1 MKKIFT
7 LAAISL
13 MAIGAYAQDQNP
25 KAESWYVNN
34 EDGTLKDVYVANS
47 DPSAMSVVEFSTEN
61 VTGTHTSGP
70 IAGYIDGELP
80 LEENVDNSW
89 SGIQTKEL
97 SKDGSVAPFYY
108 VQGTGNPVN
117 IDKIQFEEIITD
129 DEPTGVWRANWDDA
143 YYEIDGSNGLPT
155 NGTYVTL
162 TPKVNGTFIVAAW
175 INKSNREVYVV
186 KKSDMKALAPN
197 TEVKASGY
205 VNGTN
210 WGDDEV
216 AEDSPLYGYPMYQ
229 ESIEISDAYIV
240 GAGNQATWAYLTFD
254 AEADETYYVF
264 NKSTQIGFSGYE
276 FTPEDNGDGDG
287 NEGGE
292 EGTTSIEESWEV
304 YDIVDGVATLK
315 SDYVANSDA
324 SAMSVVE
331 FSTDNVK
338 GTHTSGPIAGYIDGP
353 ELPLAENVDN
363 TWGGLSNK
371 ALSADGSIATFYYV
385 QGKGNPVN
393 LAKIDFEEVVT
404 DGVPTGVYR
413 AKWDDAYYEP
423 DGSNGLPTN
432 GTYVTLTPSVDGTFT
447 VAAWINK
454 GDREIYVVKG
464 SDMIA
469 LSYAKGEIKAS
480 GYNNGIVYT
489 EDETADSNILGY
501 PMYQE
506 EFNTLDENG
515 NDTWIMPESTNQQV
529 EAYLTFAA
537 EADETYY
544 IFNKSTQIGFSGF
557 EFEYEDVST
566 GIEGIEFSIT
576 EIETSTN
583 DANAPIYNLAGQR
596 VTKNAKGILIQ
607 NGKKYI
613 AK

>member
-1 MKKIFT
+1 MKKFFT

-13 MAIGAYAQDQNP
+13 MAIGAYAQD
-25 KAESWYVNN
+25 
-34 EDGTLKDVYVANS
+34 
-47 DPSAMSVVEFSTEN
+47 EN
-61 VTGTHTSGP
+61 
-70 IAGYIDGELP
+70 
-80 LEENVDNSW
+80 
-89 SGIQTKEL
+89 
-97 SKDGSVAPFYY
+97 
-108 VQGTGNPVN
+108 
-117 IDKIQFEEIITD
+117 
-129 DEPTGVWRANWDDA
+129 
-143 YYEIDGSNGLPT
+143 
-155 NGTYVTL
+155 
-162 TPKVNGTFIVAAW
+162 
-175 INKSNREVYVV
+175 
-186 KKSDMKALAPN
+186 PN
-197 TEVKASGY
+197 T
-205 VNGTN
+205 
-210 WGDDEV
+210 
-216 AEDSPLYGYPMYQ
+216 
-229 ESIEISDAYIV
+229 
-240 GAGNQATWAYLTFD
+240 
-254 AEADETYYVF
+254 
-264 NKSTQIGFSGYE
+264 
-276 FTPEDNGDGDG
+276 
-287 NEGGE
+287 
-292 EGTTSIEESWEV
+292 ESWEV
-304 YDIVDGVATLK
+304 YDVVDGVATLK

-338 GTHTSGPIAGYIDGP
+338 GTHTSGPIAGYIDAY
-353 ELPLAENVDN
+353 ELPLEPNVDN

-371 ALSADGSIATFYYV
+371 ALSADGSVPTFYYV

-393 LAKIDFEEVVT
+393 LAKIDFEEVT
-404 DGVPTGVYR
+404 DKDTGEFQGYR
-413 AKWDDAYYEP
+413 ANWDKAYYET

-454 GDREIYVVKG
+454 GDREIYVVKA
-464 SDMIA
+464 SDMKA
-469 LSYAKGEIKAS
+469 LSFAKGEIKAS

-501 PMYQE
+501 PIYQE
-506 EFNTLDENG
+506 EINTLDEDG

-537 EADETYY
+537 EANETYY
-544 IFNKSTQIGFSGF
+544 VFNKSTQIGFSGF

-607 NGKKYI
+607 NGKKFI